1 MGVFVFLISIC
12 GGSGSGKTT
21 FTEKVSTFSSQQIAV
36 LNMDSYYLPKLP
48 QHLKTSS
55 GGFNYDHPEAF
66 DWKLLKKHLKMLKEG
81 KEIKVPC
88 YDFKKSSR
96 LKQTTSLKPNKV
108 ILFEGIFSLYDEEI
122 RELSD
127 ITAFLHVEA
136 DIRFIRRLHR
146 DVEERGR
153 SLDSVI
159 NQYYETV
166 RPMYQQ
172 FLDPQRQYA
181 NFIVG
186 EETDIAATILAA
198 KVNELFSPLTK
209 TPHLLRVQAPE
220 KMNMKKSLR
229 QNPLAKKLTKKK
241 KK

>member
-1 MGVFVFLISIC
+1 MFLISIC

-21 FTEKVSTFSSQQIAV
+21 FTEKVKTYSELPISV

-48 QHLKTSS
+48 LHLKTSS
-55 GGFNYDHPEAF
+55 GGYNFDHPEAF
-66 DWKLLKKHLKMLKEG
+66 DWKLLKKHLQLLKQG
-81 KEIKVPC
+81 KEIQVPC

-96 LKQTTSLKPNKV
+96 LKKTNTLKPTRV
-108 ILFEGIFSLYDEEI
+108 VLFEGIFSLYDKEI

-146 DVEERGR
+146 DVDERGR

-186 EETDIAATILAA
+186 EETDIAASILSA
-198 KVNELFSPLTK
+198 KVNELFETNSALKATSK
-209 TPHLLRVQAPE
+209 
-220 KMNMKKSLR
+220 
-229 QNPLAKKLTKKK
+229 LAFKKLKQNEK
-241 KK
+241 

>member
-1 MGVFVFLISIC
+1 MRFFVYLISIC

-21 FTEKVSTFSSQQIAV
+21 FTEKVKTFSNHSITV
-36 LNMDSYYLPKLP
+36 LHMDSYYLPKLP
-48 QHLKTSS
+48 NTLATDS
-55 GGFNYDHPEAF
+55 GALNFDHPDAF
-66 DWKLLKKHLKMLKEG
+66 DWKLLKKHLNLLKKG
-81 KEIKVPC
+81 KSIEVPC

-96 LKQTTSLKPNKV
+96 LKKTVTLHPSKV
-108 ILFEGIFSLYDEEI
+108 LLFEGIFSLYDSEI

-127 ITAFLHVEA
+127 ITTFLHVEA

-198 KVNELFSPLTK
+198 KVNELFEGHSHT
-209 TPHLLRVQAPE
+209 
-220 KMNMKKSLR
+220 
-229 QNPLAKKLTKKK
+229 KKLLKLSMEPTLKKK
-241 KK
+241 NRT

>member
-1 MGVFVFLISIC
+1 MFLISIC

-21 FTEKVSTFSSQQIAV
+21 FTEKVKTYSELPVSV

-48 QHLKTSS
+48 AHLKTSS
-55 GGFNYDHPEAF
+55 GGYNFDHPEAF
-66 DWKLLKKHLKMLKEG
+66 DWKLLKKHLQMLKMG
-81 KEIKVPC
+81 KEIPVPC
-88 YDFKKSSR
+88 YDFKKNSR
-96 LKQTTSLKPNKV
+96 LKKTTLLKPTRV
-108 ILFEGIFSLYDEEI
+108 VLFEGIFSLYDKEI

-146 DVEERGR
+146 DVDERGR

-186 EETDIAATILAA
+186 EETDIAASILSA
-198 KVNELFSPLTK
+198 KVNELFESNTALKATSK
-209 TPHLLRVQAPE
+209 
-220 KMNMKKSLR
+220 
-229 QNPLAKKLTKKK
+229 LAFKKLKQNGK
-241 KK
+241 

>member
-1 MGVFVFLISIC
+1 MFLISIC

-21 FTEKVSTFSSQQIAV
+21 FTEKVKNYSELPISV
-36 LNMDSYYLPKLP
+36 LNMDSYYHPKLP
-48 QHLKTSS
+48 KHLKTSS
-55 GGFNYDHPEAF
+55 GGFNFDHPEAF
-66 DWKLLKKHLKMLKEG
+66 DWKLLKKHLQMLKQG
-81 KEIKVPC
+81 KEVEVPC
-88 YDFKKSSR
+88 YDFKKGSR
-96 LKQTTSLKPNKV
+96 LNKSTLLKPSKV

-122 RELSD
+122 RDLSD

-146 DVEERGR
+146 DVDERGR

-186 EETDIAATILAA
+186 EETDIAASILAA
-198 KVNELFSPLTK
+198 KVNELFNNDPK
-209 TPHLLRVQAPE
+209 TPQKAT
-220 KMNMKKSLR
+220 KAKS
-229 QNPLAKKLTKKK
+229 TK
-241 KK
+241 

>member
-1 MGVFVFLISIC
+1 MFLISIC

-21 FTEKVSTFSSQQIAV
+21 FTEKVKTYSELPISV

-48 QHLKTSS
+48 THLKTSS
-55 GGFNYDHPEAF
+55 GGYNFDHPEAF
-66 DWKLLKKHLKMLKEG
+66 DWKLLKKHLQQLKQG
-81 KEIKVPC
+81 KEIQVPC

-96 LKQTTSLKPNKV
+96 LKKTNSLKPTRV
-108 ILFEGIFSLYDEEI
+108 VLFEGIFSLYDKEI

-146 DVEERGR
+146 DVDERGR

-186 EETDIAATILAA
+186 EETDIAASILSA
-198 KVNELFSPLTK
+198 KVNELFETNSALKATSK
-209 TPHLLRVQAPE
+209 
-220 KMNMKKSLR
+220 
-229 QNPLAKKLTKKK
+229 LAFKKLKQNEK
-241 KK
+241 